1 MSSTKTLLIC
11 IGIFLAGGILTTL
24 IFSTEPAAQ
33 RGGAT
38 QQTAMLVNVVDVERD
53 TYRPTIQAMGTVEP
67 AQDITLSSRV
77 SGEVIELKTNFT
89 PGGYIQKGDTLLQ
102 LDPED
107 YRHQLRQRESELSQA
122 QSDLTLEL
130 GRREAASKEYESYGD
145 SLSAANQARV
155 LREPQLKA
163 VEARVQAAEAAVEQ
177 AQTDL
182 KRTTITAPFD
192 AHILSR
198 NVNVGSQV
206 AAGADLGQL
215 IGLEKYWVE
224 ATVPV
229 SKLSWLTVPD
239 GNERGSQ
246 VRIRNRT
253 AWPAN
258 AYRTGYVDKLIG
270 SLENQTRMARLLI
283 SVPDPLGYE
292 TSSDEPKLIIGSFV
306 EANIR
311 AKQLSDVIRL
321 NRDYIRDDSSV
332 WVMQDGKLDIRNVD
346 ILFRDARYA
355 YIDSGLTAGDQVV
368 TTNLSTVSNGAPLR
382 LGDTKSTAADT
393 STGAGH

>member
-24 IFSTEPAAQ
+24 IFSTEPAAK

-130 GRREAASKEYESYGD
+130 GRREAARKEYESYGD

-198 NVNVGSQV
+198 NVNIGSQV
-206 AAGADLGQL
+206 AAGANLGQL

-239 GNERGSQ
+239 GNEQGSQ

-258 AYRTGYVDKLIG
+258 AYRTGFVDKLIG

-292 TSSDEPKLIIGSFV
+292 TSSDEPKLMIGSFV
-306 EANIR
+306 EANIH

-346 ILFRDARYA
+346 ILFRDARFA

-368 TTNLSTVSNGAPLR
+368 TTNLSTVSNGAPLQ

-393 STGAGH
+393 SAGAGP